1 MRRIHPYQQLEATDC
16 GITCI
21 RILAKY
27 YGKDVPMQTLRETCD
42 TNRLGISIKN
52 LIAGMTELGMLAK
65 CVKISDAELME
76 MPLPAIL
83 FWRQNHF
90 VVLYKIKG
98 GEYCIA
104 DPALGK
110 VKLDASD
117 FMRYWR
123 GDSDKGIAIVAAPK
137 TEFYSR
143 EYPAEA
149 KSRSLAR
156 LFMRTFIR
164 HRNRFGIVLGFTC
177 LSLLTEMTLPLLFQ
191 HTIDDGINGRDIN
204 LVWLLVI
211 GQFFVFLGN
220 YVANNLV
227 ELILAKLGISI
238 SISMLTD
245 YLRKLAYLPISFF
258 DRKVSSDLVQKIND
272 HNRIKSFLVQFPQNM
287 FITSL
292 SLLVFSGLLIY
303 ESPTIF
309 LIFLIFT
316 ALSIGWT
323 MMFMRARNSIDY
335 SYTTYA
341 AQNRNNLHELVYG
354 MAEVKANNAQLT
366 RISAWSKIQD
376 KVNSLSYRLLYI
388 SMIQGGGNVFFS
400 RIKEIAI
407 TGICASYV
415 IDGSMT
421 IGAMMSVSYIIGR
434 LTTPFSNIISSI
446 IGLQET
452 SVSYSR
458 IEEIERHRSVAPAK
472 AANGIRL
479 DDIVLDNIAFK
490 YPGCDSYVIENA
502 KAIIPIG
509 KTTAIVGESGC
520 GKSSLVKLLLKF
532 YDPSQG
538 RISIGGSDISDINEN
553 DWLSCC
559 GAVMQNGY
567 IFSGSIAENIAI
579 NSHKPDMK
587 RIEEAARMACLS
599 DFVSTLPM
607 GYNTSIGAT
616 GIELSGGQ
624 KQRLMIARAIY
635 KNPEI
640 LILDEATSSLDAN
653 NEARILDNIKKSW
666 KGRTMI
672 IIAHRLSTIMDADQI
687 LFMENGT
694 ITESGDHMTLL
705 SSKGGYHSL
714 VKKQMPAL
722 TLHCQ

>member
-1 MRRIHPYQQLEATDC
+1 M
-16 GITCI
+16 
-21 RILAKY
+21 
-27 YGKDVPMQTLRETCD
+27 
-42 TNRLGISIKN
+42 
-52 LIAGMTELGMLAK
+52 
-65 CVKISDAELME
+65 
-76 MPLPAIL
+76 
-83 FWRQNHF
+83 
-90 VVLYKIKG
+90 
-98 GEYCIA
+98 
-104 DPALGK
+104 
-110 VKLDASD
+110 
-117 FMRYWR
+117 
-123 GDSDKGIAIVAAPK
+123 
-137 TEFYSR
+137 
-143 EYPAEA
+143 
-149 KSRSLAR
+149 
-156 LFMRTFIR
+156 
-164 HRNRFGIVLGFTC
+164 
-177 LSLLTEMTLPLLFQ
+177 
-191 HTIDDGINGRDIN
+191 
-204 LVWLLVI
+204 
-211 GQFFVFLGN
+211 
-220 YVANNLV
+220 
-227 ELILAKLGISI
+227 
-238 SISMLTD
+238 
-245 YLRKLAYLPISFF
+245 
-258 DRKVSSDLVQKIND
+258 
-272 HNRIKSFLVQFPQNM
+272 
-287 FITSL
+287 
-292 SLLVFSGLLIY
+292 
-303 ESPTIF
+303 
-309 LIFLIFT
+309 
-316 ALSIGWT
+316 
-323 MMFMRARNSIDY
+323 
-335 SYTTYA
+335 
-341 AQNRNNLHELVYG
+341 
-354 MAEVKANNAQLT
+354 
-366 RISAWSKIQD
+366 
-376 KVNSLSYRLLYI
+376 
-388 SMIQGGGNVFFS
+388 
-400 RIKEIAI
+400 
-407 TGICASYV
+407 
-415 IDGSMT
+415 
-421 IGAMMSVSYIIGR
+421 
-434 LTTPFSNIISSI
+434 
-446 IGLQET
+446 
-452 SVSYSR
+452 SYSR

>member
-1 MRRIHPYQQLEATDC
+1 MPRIHPYQQLEATDC

-27 YGKDVPMQTLRETCD
+27 YGKDVPLQTLRETCD

-52 LIAGMTELGMLAK
+52 LIAGMTDLGMLAK
-65 CVKISDAELME
+65 CVKISNAELME

-98 GEYCIA
+98 DRYCIA

-110 VKLDASD
+110 IKLDAPD
-117 FMRYWR
+117 FMRDWR
-123 GDSDKGIAIVAAPK
+123 GDSDKGIAIVGAPK
-137 TEFYSR
+137 AEFYSL
-143 EYPAEA
+143 EYHAEA
-149 KSRSLAR
+149 KSRSLAT
-156 LFMRTFIR
+156 LFMRTFFR

-191 HTIDDGINGRDIN
+191 HTIDDGINGRDIS

-227 ELILAKLGISI
+227 ELILAKLGINI

-272 HNRIKSFLVQFPQNM
+272 HNRIKSFLVQFPQNL

-292 SLLVFSGLLIY
+292 SLIVFSGLLIY
-303 ESPTIF
+303 ESTTIF
-309 LIFLIFT
+309 FIFLIFT

-323 MMFMRARNSIDY
+323 MMFMRMRNSIDY

-366 RISAWSKIQD
+366 RISAWTKIQD

-415 IDGSMT
+415 INGSMT
-421 IGAMMSVSYIIGR
+421 IGAMMTISYIIGR

-452 SVSYSR
+452 AVSYSR
-458 IEEIERHRSVAPAK
+458 IEEIDKCPSAK
-472 AANGIRL
+472 SEPSSSILRL
-479 DDIVLDNIAFK
+479 KDIVLDNVSFK
-490 YPGCDSYVIENA
+490 YPGCDSFVIESITA
-502 KAIIPIG
+502 TIPIG

-520 GKSSLVKLLLKF
+520 GKSSLMKLLLKF
-532 YDPSQG
+532 YSPSHG
-538 RISIGGSDISDINEN
+538 RISLGERDMATIGENE
-553 DWLSCC
+553 WLENC

-567 IFSGSIAENIAI
+567 VFSGSIAENIAI
-579 NSHKPDMK
+579 NSPAPDMERVK
-587 RIEEAARMACLS
+587 ASARIACL
-599 DFVSTLPM
+599 DTFVEGLPM
-607 GYNTSIGAT
+607 GYATNVGAT

-624 KQRLMIARAIY
+624 RQRLMIARAVY

-653 NEARILDNIKKSW
+653 NEARILDNVKKIW
-666 KGRTMI
+666 KGRTI
-672 IIAHRLSTIMDADQI
+672 IVIAHRLSTIKNADQI
-687 LFMENGT
+687 LYMANGRIEERGT
-694 ITESGDHMTLL
+694 HESLL
-705 SSKGGYHSL
+705 EAMGGYRNL
-714 VKKQMPAL
+714 VEKQTAIPL
-722 TLHCQ
+722 

>member
-1 MRRIHPYQQLEATDC
+1 
-16 GITCI
+16 
-21 RILAKY
+21 
-27 YGKDVPMQTLRETCD
+27 
-42 TNRLGISIKN
+42 
-52 LIAGMTELGMLAK
+52 
-65 CVKISDAELME
+65 
-76 MPLPAIL
+76 
-83 FWRQNHF
+83 
-90 VVLYKIKG
+90 
-98 GEYCIA
+98 
-104 DPALGK
+104 
-110 VKLDASD
+110 
-117 FMRYWR
+117 
-123 GDSDKGIAIVAAPK
+123 
-137 TEFYSR
+137 
-143 EYPAEA
+143 
-149 KSRSLAR
+149 
-156 LFMRTFIR
+156 
-164 HRNRFGIVLGFTC
+164 
-177 LSLLTEMTLPLLFQ
+177 MTLPLLFQ

-421 IGAMMSVSYIIGR
+421 IGAMMTVSYIIGR

-567 IFSGSIAENIAI
+567 IFSGTIAENIAI